1 MDSTGTG
8 PCVLPVLRAGWEGNM
23 GYGMTFEALLS
34 MVVLVILRGLTGTKE
49 SLKHFWTE
57 TGRFRRIHKT
67 LRTGFSVGG
76 VKIVSIATCEP
87 LVSLIRLNLLTT
99 CKSRF

>member
-8 PCVLPVLRAGWEGNM
+8 PYVLSVLRAGWEGSM
-23 GYGMTFEALLS
+23 GYEMTFEALLS
-34 MVVLVILRGLTGTKE
+34 MVVLVTLRGLTGTLE

-57 TGRFRRIHKT
+57 TGRFRRIQKA
-67 LRTGFSVGG
+67 LRADVSVGG
-76 VKIVSIATCEP
+76 VKIVSIATCQP
-87 LVSLIRLNLLTT
+87 LVSLIRLHLLTT